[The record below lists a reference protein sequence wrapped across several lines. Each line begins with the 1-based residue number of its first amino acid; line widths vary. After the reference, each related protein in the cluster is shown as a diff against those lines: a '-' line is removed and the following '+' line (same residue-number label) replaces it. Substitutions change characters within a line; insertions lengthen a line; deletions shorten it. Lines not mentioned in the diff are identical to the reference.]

1 MVKKMSRCG
10 LGQTSP
16 NPVQSTLQ
24 NFRKLYEARLQ
35 KAAVP
40 GQRVNFD
47 LKAALQDAITVQG
60 RQPVQHQD

>member
-1 MVKKMSRCG
+1 

-35 KAAVP
+35 KPAVP
-40 GQRVNFD
+40 GQQVNFD
-47 LKAALQDAITVQG
+47 LLAALQDAITVQG